1 MRKWL
6 IGLALLNVGLIVALI
21 ATEFVLNKFSPHYRA
36 IHKDVFDGKY
46 GLSRVKDIA
55 ERKWKLNHNMFVKMN
70 SHGFRDKERTYGKK
84 EGVFRILVL
93 GDSMTEALQV
103 PPKQSYPHILETSL
117 NSENGQKFE
126 VINLAVPGFNTAYEY
141 LMFNYLGLKYQ
152 PDLVILPF
160 FIGDDVRDNS
170 SVIEKA
176 LVDSD
181 DEEINNNL
189 ISILGNGKVDGKAL
203 KIGVNGSGREETKRD
218 KGGLPHIIK
227 RASVSLFPNIYY
239 SLVDCVKDKPG
250 ITAYHQVYAEE
261 YSPRWQNDWNVT
273 KSLIS
278 GLANELRMSD
288 TEFLVVV
295 IPNEFEFRPDK
306 WNKVLHKNPKMK
318 TVNFD
323 VKKPERILKEFLET
337 NNIDYLLLRP
347 KFEEYSGKTGKDLY
361 LYDGLH
367 WNSDGHALV
376 AQLIYRKLRDYE
388 LTP

>member
-1 MRKWL
+1 M
-6 IGLALLNVGLIVALI
+6 
-21 ATEFVLNKFSPHYRA
+21 
-36 IHKDVFDGKY
+36 
-46 GLSRVKDIA
+46 
-55 ERKWKLNHNMFVKMN
+55 
-70 SHGFRDKERTYGKK
+70 
-84 EGVFRILVL
+84 
-93 GDSMTEALQV
+93 
-103 PPKQSYPHILETSL
+103 
-117 NSENGQKFE
+117 
-126 VINLAVPGFNTAYEY
+126 
-141 LMFNYLGLKYQ
+141 
-152 PDLVILPF
+152 
-160 FIGDDVRDNS
+160 
-170 SVIEKA
+170 
-176 LVDSD
+176 
-181 DEEINNNL
+181 
-189 ISILGNGKVDGKAL
+189 
-203 KIGVNGSGREETKRD
+203 
-218 KGGLPHIIK
+218 PHIIK